1 MSPIVCIHPCSM
13 LIEYPKKATREKT
26 TQHGKSLITPST
38 RTPRVFYVCLTAG
51 QRHYAHLSPFYFP
64 VLLAADLLLQG
75 CQLTQYTEGYTLTL
89 LEFARKVGTPSVRG
103 LGTWI
108 ATKCAPRTSKSM
120 QQGRTIQ
127 QPRRPNPSPKRLP
140 SSRRAEPASVETTVV
155 LRTSRFCSS
164 LLLPYFREA
173 NRSPF

>member
-1 MSPIVCIHPCSM
+1 M
-13 LIEYPKKATREKT
+13 
-26 TQHGKSLITPST
+26 
-38 RTPRVFYVCLTAG
+38 CLTAG
-51 QRHYAHLSPFYFP
+51 QRHYAHLSPFSFP

-75 CQLTQYTEGYTLTL
+75 CQLTQYTEGYTLAL

-155 LRTSRFCSS
+155 FRTSRFCSS

-173 NRSPF
+173 NRSPFRPQQGPNEGLLASKQTATKYIRSTHAYKQRLPGSC